1 MFMNVPR
8 ELLEALPEGAL
19 VPSTPPRIVAPNAAP
34 AYVDDGHV
42 KRRDPERDVRMIP
55 AFDPQLAR
63 RVVREQQRREE
74 PFNWVPPPIWESPVA
89 VGVLLM
95 LAPPIGLAALWS
107 SKRYSG
113 DARWALTIMT
123 ALMMC
128 LAAAVAITAMSL
140 RF

>member
-19 VPSTPPRIVAPNAAP
+19 VPSTPPRIVAPTARP
-34 AYVDDGHV
+34 PVVDDGHV
-42 KRRDPERDVRMIP
+42 KRRDPERDVRMMP
-55 AFDPQLAR
+55 AVDPQLAR
-63 RVVREQQRREE
+63 RVAREQQRRAERPE
-74 PFNWVPPPIWESPVA
+74 IWETPVA
-89 VGVLLM
+89 IGVLLM

-128 LAAAVAITAMSL
+128 LGAAVAITAMSL